1 MSKCSINLHNGSQ
14 NHFKDW
20 KRRAAEQ
27 IELEDHAY
35 YFLQISRFGAIE
47 FVPRGYMVNQE

>member
-1 MSKCSINLHNGSQ
+1 MSKWSINLHNGSQ
-14 NHFKDW
+14 NHIKDW

-35 YFLQISRFGAIE
+35 YFLLTPRFGAIE
-47 FVPRGYMVNQE
+47 FVARGYTANQE